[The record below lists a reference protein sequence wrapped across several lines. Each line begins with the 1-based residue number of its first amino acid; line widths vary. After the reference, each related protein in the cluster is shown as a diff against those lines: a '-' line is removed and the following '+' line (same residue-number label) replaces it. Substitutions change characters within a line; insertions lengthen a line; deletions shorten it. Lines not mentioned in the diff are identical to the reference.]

1 MAWWDYRPICEPT
14 ASAEA
19 AVVKRS
25 ESPLIA
31 AAGAV
36 STRRVPGPGRIQ
48 GFERVGTRAGAGVR
62 ASGGCPDTV
71 RWWSTRQIADPI
83 ASADAERKNPGC
95 RVRLAHRPGESHK
108 SRIPQDPVYREP
120 SCDEIAVE
128 SKILAHIHV
137 MQTLDHDLTP
147 RNATTMGRDD

>member
-14 ASAEA
+14 ASAQA
-19 AVVKRS
+19 AVVYG
-25 ESPLIA
+25 PLIPRIVEVRLA
-31 AAGAV
+31 PRRGGASKALNASV
-36 STRRVPGPGRIQ
+36 RGRVPVFEHREAVPTPCGGGTLARLLIRTPQPTPNGRI
-48 GFERVGTRAGAGVR
+48 R
-62 ASGGCPDTV
+62 
-71 RWWSTRQIADPI
+71 
-83 ASADAERKNPGC
+83 GC
-95 RVRLAHRPGESHK
+95 RVRCAPRRRPGESHK

-128 SKILAHIHV
+128 SNILAHIHV

>member
-14 ASAEA
+14 ASADA

-25 ESPLIA
+25 ESPRIA
-31 AAGAV
+31 AAGG
-36 STRRVPGPGRIQ
+36 SRPGRIQ

-71 RWWSTRQIADPI
+71 WWWSTRPIADLTT
-83 ASADAERKNPGC
+83 SADAERKNPGLSSAP
-95 RVRLAHRPGESHK
+95 LARRGESHK

-128 SKILAHIHV
+128 SNILAHIHV

>member
-1 MAWWDYRPICEPT
+1 MSRPPQPKPRSYNRAAEPPRPG
-14 ASAEA
+14 SW
-19 AVVKRS
+19 
-25 ESPLIA
+25 P
-31 AAGAV
+31 
-36 STRRVPGPGRIQ
+36 RVRLAQ

-71 RWWSTRQIADPI
+71 WWWSTRPIADLTT
-83 ASADAERKNPGC
+83 SADAERKNPGLY
-95 RVRLAHRPGESHK
+95 RVRPSPGGESHK

-128 SKILAHIHV
+128 SNILAHIHV

>member
-1 MAWWDYRPICEPT
+1 MAWWDYRPICEQT
-14 ASAEA
+14 ASADA

-31 AAGAV
+31 RRAGAALDQ
-36 STRRVPGPGRIQ
+36 SIQ

-62 ASGGCPDTV
+62 ASGGCPNTV
-71 RWWSTRQIADPI
+71 RWWYTRQIADPT
-83 ASADAERKNPGC
+83 ASADAERKNPGLSSAP
-95 RVRLAHRPGESHK
+95 RRWPGESHK
-108 SRIPQDPVYREP
+108 SRIPRDPVYREP

-137 MQTLDHDLTP
+137 MQTLDHD
-147 RNATTMGRDD
+147 